1 MRQIWTTF
9 LWKFHSLYWLF
20 WIGLACTGTVFKRR
34 FSCISYTFF
43 SKRNITYYRGYT
55 FENQDLKGFAYI
67 CNFPIL
73 KYTHFLVKTF
83 MKPLIIEY
91 RYLLVQ
97 LYEMFSMCSF
107 SLKPRTFTCFFIVL
121 RQYDYQHTIQRL

>member
-1 MRQIWTTF
+1 MRKYEIPTYGN
-9 LWKFHSLYWLF
+9 SILYVSSNVELD
-20 WIGLACTGTVFKRR
+20 LRAVFKRR

-73 KYTHFLVKTF
+73 KYKY
-83 MKPLIIEY
+83 PLFGQNFY
-91 RYLLVQ
+91 
-97 LYEMFSMCSF
+97 
-107 SLKPRTFTCFFIVL
+107 
-121 RQYDYQHTIQRL
+121 